1 MSEDVPFRELIGQV
15 RAGDPQAAAE
25 LVRQYEPTIRMVVR
39 RRLADPALRRVL
51 DSLDICQSVLASF
64 FVRVASGQYD
74 LERPEQ
80 LFKLLTTMAR
90 NKVANAALKQRA
102 ACRDPHRLEKG
113 SLERLELIDPHS
125 GPCELAAHQEL
136 LQEFRRRL
144 SVEERHLAEQR
155 AQGRPWAEIAAE
167 VGGSPDRLR
176 LQLTRAFDRVAHDL
190 GLDG

>member
-1 MSEDVPFRELIGQV
+1 MSEDVPFCDLIRQI

-39 RRLADPALRRVL
+39 RRLADPALRRLL
-51 DSLDICQSVLASF
+51 DSMDVCQSVLASF

-80 LFKLLTTMAR
+80 LLKLLATMAR

-102 ACRDPHRLEKG
+102 ARRDPRRLAKA
-113 SLERLELIDPHS
+113 SLEQLELIDPHS
-125 GPCELAAHQEL
+125 GPCETVAGREL

-144 SVEERHLAEQR
+144 SAEERRLAEQR

-167 VGGSPDRLR
+167 VGGSPDGLR
-176 LQLTRAFDRVAHDL
+176 MQLTRALDRVAHEL
-190 GLDG
+190 GIDA